1 MKNKPFFTQL
11 NNDPNCNARTG
22 ELVTDHSVI
31 QTPIF
36 MPVGTNAT
44 VKTMDNRDLHEAGA
58 DIILGNTY
66 HLYLQPKTD
75 ILHKAGGLHKFM
87 GWDKSILTDSGGF
100 QVFSLNGLRKIT
112 EDGVEFR
119 SHKDGSKHMFTPERA
134 IEIQKYIG
142 GDIIMSFDE
151 CAPSDAP
158 RNYIQNSIER
168 TSRWAKRGFDAFH
181 QSEGFYGYRQ
191 FLFGINQG
199 GIHEDLR
206 KQSFE
211 ELSQMDFDG
220 FSIGGLS
227 VGEATD
233 DMYRIAHYMGTI
245 LPQNKPRY
253 LMGVGKPEDI
263 LEGIEAG
270 IDMFDCVYP
279 TRNAR
284 NSTVYTFKGKVN
296 LKNKTWEDKIHQPI
310 DSDCDCYACRNFSV
324 GYIHHLFKAS
334 EVLALKLASIHNIH
348 FYLELTRKS
357 REMINKGEFKK
368 WKSELVKILPIVRKE

>member
-1 MKNKPFFTQL
+1 MRNKNFFKQHKKDA
-11 NNDPNCNARTG
+11 NSNARTG
-22 ELVTDHSVI
+22 EVVTDHSTF

-36 MPVGTNAT
+36 MPVGTSAT

-66 HLYLQPKTD
+66 HLYLQPGTD
-75 ILHKAGGLHKFM
+75 ILHKAGGMHKFM
-87 GWDKSILTDSGGF
+87 GWDKSVLTDSGGF

-112 EDGVEFR
+112 EAGVEFR

-151 CAPSDAP
+151 CPPGDAP
-158 RNYIQNSIER
+158 REYIRKSLER
-168 TSRWAKRGFDAFH
+168 TTRWAQRGFDEFH
-181 QSEGFYGYRQ
+181 KTEGFYGYNQ

-199 GIHEDLR
+199 GVHEDLR
-206 KQSFE
+206 KQSMD
-211 ELSQMDFDG
+211 ELLDMDFDG
-220 FSIGGLS
+220 YSIGGLS

-233 DMYRIAHYMGTI
+233 DMYRISHYMGSI
-245 LPQNKPRY
+245 MPEDKPRY

-284 NSTVYTFKGKVN
+284 NATVYTFKGKVN
-296 LKNKTWEDKIHQPI
+296 IKNKVWHDKVHQPI
-310 DSDCDCYACRNFSV
+310 DVDCDCYACKNFSV
-324 GYIHHLFKAS
+324 GYIHHLFRAN
-334 EVLALKLASIHNIH
+334 ETLALKLASIHNIH
-348 FYLELTRKS
+348 FYLDLTRKS
-357 REMINKGEFKK
+357 REMINKGVFKK
-368 WKSELVKILPIVRKE
+368 WKDELVKVLPVIRKE